1 MRLFLELHVCVLQA
15 CVVFNVLFTIGEVKP
30 RELACRGHSRLG
42 NPRAPLAALPTLLP
56 LSRQMDTQPN
66 HCPKPRS
73 NKSSRIMEYVGGDR
87 SFEDLLN
94 TLPLFPTF
102 EGSHQITNDSEL
114 LEPYN
119 PEAIVSRI
127 SLAIEGFAEPCIMDN
142 ST

>member
-1 MRLFLELHVCVLQA
+1 
-15 CVVFNVLFTIGEVKP
+15 
-30 RELACRGHSRLG
+30 
-42 NPRAPLAALPTLLP
+42 
-56 LSRQMDTQPN
+56 
-66 HCPKPRS
+66 
-73 NKSSRIMEYVGGDR
+73 MEYVGGDR